1 MVNSWLYQRKVHHV
15 VILFINIDKY
25 LRIYLGLFA
34 AMFGEVN
41 S

>member
-1 MVNSWLYQRKVHHV
+1 MVNSWLYQQKVHHV
-15 VILFINIDKY
+15 VILLINIDKY
-25 LRIYLGLFA
+25 LCIYLGLFA